1 MATLPVERNFPALN
15 FLKRSPDI
23 LFVLGLFGAVFIL
36 VLPIPPAFLDF
47 LFSISIGLAL
57 LIMLL
62 IIYIKYPPDFSV
74 FPTLLLAFTLFRL
87 GLNVASTRLILLEG
101 FAGNVINSFGEFVVR
116 GNYVVGAVVFLILVI
131 VNFMVIT
138 KGAGRIAEV
147 AARFTLDAMPGK
159 QMSIDAELNAGL
171 IDEQTASKRREKI
184 QREADFYGAMDG
196 ASKFV
201 RGDAVAGILITL
213 INVVGGF
220 AIGVMQKQLSLTEA
234 LQTYTLL
241 SVGDGLVSQIPSL
254 IVSFAAGVLVTR
266 TNETADLGTSIGN
279 TVTDQPR
286 AVAITGGLIMV
297 FSIIPGMPAIPF
309 LLLGGA
315 TCTAAYFI
323 SKKRKQSI
331 EELGALPGAG
341 GQHALED
348 GSQGPGE
355 DGDNPNDPGEGAH
368 SFENLISTEAFSVEL
383 GYGLLSLAKKGSG
396 GDLLERIT
404 GLRKSLA
411 KELGLIVPPVAVRDN
426 LELEANNYRFLLR
439 GKMVAEGKIMPE
451 RWLAMNVSNS
461 SVSLKGTPT
470 KEPVFGLDAVWVT
483 EAVKKNAEINGYTV
497 VDATSVMITHLSE
510 TLKSL
515 ADLILDREDVQR
527 LIDLV
532 KDKNP
537 TLINELLP
545 DLVSVGLIQR
555 VLRNLLKEGIPIRN
569 LTVILETIADFAP
582 FTKNPDDL
590 SEQVRRRIGVYFM
603 QQYEAEDGIVNAVT
617 LEPRLDQLIA
627 SQVKRTQTDVG
638 ITLDPS
644 LTQHLLAELNQKIED
659 MTAQGFQPILITS
672 ADVRLPFKRFF
683 EPSFPQLI
691 VLSYQEFPGEI
702 QIQTFSII
710 TLPNELNPLMNE
722 AADSQ
727 HARAS

>member
-1 MATLPVERNFPALN
+1 MPSIPAEGNPLLN
-15 FLKRSPDI
+15 LIKKNPDLI
-23 LFVLGLFGAVFIL
+23 FVLGLFGAIFIL

-47 LFSISIGLAL
+47 LFSISIGTSL

-62 IIYIKYPPDFSV
+62 IIYIKYPPDFAV
-74 FPTLLLAFTLFRL
+74 FPTILLALTLFRL

-101 FAGNVINSFGEFVVR
+101 YAGNVINSFGEFVVR

-171 IDEQTASKRREKI
+171 IDEQTASFRREKI
-184 QREADFYGAMDG
+184 QKEADFYGAMDG

-213 INVVGGF
+213 INVIGGF
-220 AIGVMQKQLSLTEA
+220 AIGVVQRNLSLVES

-241 SVGDGLVSQIPSL
+241 SVGDGLISQIPSL

-266 TNETADLGTSIGN
+266 SNESVDLGESIGN
-279 TVTDQPR
+279 TIAAQPR
-286 AVAITGGLIMV
+286 ALGVASGLITL
-297 FSIIPGMPAIPF
+297 FAIIPGMPAVPFIILGSVTGAGAF
-309 LLLGGA
+309 LLH
-315 TCTAAYFI
+315 
-323 SKKRKQSI
+323 KRQKAQLQ
-331 EELGALPGAG
+331 ELGALPGPD
-341 GQHALED
+341 GQQPALED
-348 GSQGPGE
+348 GGPPPA
-355 DGDNPNDPGEGAH
+355 DGTPQEAEGGQ
-368 SFENLISTEAFSVEL
+368 SFETLISTDTFSIEL
-383 GYGLLSLAKKGSG
+383 GYGLLSLANKSSG

-426 LELEANNYRFLLR
+426 LELDANHYRFLLR
-439 GKMVAEGKIMPE
+439 GKQVAEGQIMPE

-461 SVSLKGTPT
+461 TVSLKGTVT

-483 EAVKKNAEINGYTV
+483 EAVKKTAEINGYTV
-497 VDATSVMITHLSE
+497 VDATSVLITHLSE
-510 TLKSL
+510 TLKKV
-515 ADLILDREDVQR
+515 ANMILDREDVQK

-532 KDKNP
+532 KERNP
-537 TLINELLP
+537 TLVNEILP
-545 DLVSVGLIQR
+545 DLASVGLIQR
-555 VLRNLLKEGIPIRN
+555 VLRNLLSEGIPIRN

-582 FTKNPDDL
+582 FTKNPDEL

-603 QQYEAEDGIVNAVT
+603 QQYESEEGIVNAVT

-627 SQVKRTQTDVG
+627 SQVKRTQTDIG
-638 ITLDPS
+638 IMLDPS
-644 LTQHLLAELNQKIED
+644 LTQYLLSELETRVNSMSE
-659 MTAQGFQPILITS
+659 QGFQPILITS
-672 ADVRLPFKRFF
+672 AEVRLPFKRFF

-691 VLSYQEFPGEI
+691 VLSYQEFSSEI
-702 QIQTFSII
+702 QIQTHAII
-710 TLPNELNPLMNE
+710 TLPSDLNPLMQDAQQAEN
-722 AADSQ
+722 Q
-727 HARAS
+727 YARAS